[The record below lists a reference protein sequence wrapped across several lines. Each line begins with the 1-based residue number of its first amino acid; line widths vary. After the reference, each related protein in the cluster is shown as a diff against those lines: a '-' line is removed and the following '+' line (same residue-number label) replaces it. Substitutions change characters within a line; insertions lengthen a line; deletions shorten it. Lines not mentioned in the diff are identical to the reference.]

1 MTAERPLIP
10 LEPALGPA
18 KPNPGAGDER
28 RVLRTIACYFL
39 SPPPPTL
46 APPPTLPPAL
56 PPMDGFPF
64 PPPFTLPPDRT
75 SAPPRPVVLRTL
87 LSPRTRVL
95 FSMPGPVVVRLR
107 VRVSTL
113 VLLRVVEPD
122 STPMRSPRRWS
133 CQLPC

>member
-95 FSMPGPVVVRLR
+95 LSMPGPVVVRLR